1 MTIDEQVNSILA
13 ENERRKEW
21 LRADYN
27 PVTGEGLPNRVRLEI
42 PDFAI
47 PVQFVP
53 KRMMKKILVEKE
65 TNVLESIL
73 LNLKYPRTVF
83 ICGSGL
89 TI

>member
-53 KRMMKKILVEKE
+53 KRMMKNRFVKEVVKAKTIEAFLQNHPDVPKI
-65 TNVLESIL
+65 
-73 LNLKYPRTVF
+73 RTHHYF
-83 ICGSGL
+83 
-89 TI
+89 